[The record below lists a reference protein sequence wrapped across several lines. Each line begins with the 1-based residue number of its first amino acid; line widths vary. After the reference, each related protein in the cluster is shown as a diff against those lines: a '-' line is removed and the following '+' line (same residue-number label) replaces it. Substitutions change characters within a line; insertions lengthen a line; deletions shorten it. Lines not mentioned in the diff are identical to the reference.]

1 MLQPADVYGYSLFWE
16 YVFLD
21 GIGKVSRMKSILCQL
36 LFDPVQ
42 LPAQRGRQIKFDSD
56 EPDIL
61 FTTGPMDERIT
72 LLMRHR
78 GYPMSAREIASGIG
92 SNASQVNKGLKTLMA
107 NGCVD
112 MVDMQGCVREYV
124 LR

>member
-1 MLQPADVYGYSLFWE
+1 
-16 YVFLD
+16 
-21 GIGKVSRMKSILCQL
+21 MKSILCQL

-42 LPAQRGRQIKFDSD
+42 QPAQRGRQIKFDCD

-78 GYPMSAREIASGIG
+78 GYPMSAREIAAGIG
-92 SNASQVNKGLKTLMA
+92 SNASQVNKGLKTLIA
-107 NGCVD
+107 DGRAEAVE
-112 MVDMQGCVREYV
+112 MQGWVREYV

>member
-1 MLQPADVYGYSLFWE
+1 
-16 YVFLD
+16 
-21 GIGKVSRMKSILCQL
+21 MKSILCQL
-36 LFDPVQ
+36 LFEPVQ
-42 LPAQRGRQIKFDSD
+42 LPSQRGRQIKFDSD

-92 SNASQVNKGLKTLMA
+92 SNASQVNKGLKILMA
-107 NGCVD
+107 TGRVEVVD
-112 MVDMQGCVREYV
+112 MLGCVREYV

>member
-1 MLQPADVYGYSLFWE
+1 
-16 YVFLD
+16 
-21 GIGKVSRMKSILCQL
+21 MKSMLCQL
-36 LFDPVQ
+36 LFDPVP
-42 LPAQRGRQIKFDSD
+42 LPAQRGRQIKFDTD

-78 GYPMSAREIASGIG
+78 GYPMSVREIATGID
-92 SNASQVNKGLKTLMA
+92 SNASQVNKGLKTLIA
-107 NGCVD
+107 AGHVDVVD
-112 MVDMQGCVREYV
+112 MLGCVREYV

>member
-1 MLQPADVYGYSLFWE
+1 
-16 YVFLD
+16 
-21 GIGKVSRMKSILCQL
+21 MKSILSQL

-42 LPAQRGRQIKFDSD
+42 LPAQRGRQIKFDGD

-78 GYPMSAREIASGIG
+78 GYPMSAREIATGIG
-92 SNASQVNKGLKTLMA
+92 SNASQVNKGLRALMTSGYVEA
-107 NGCVD
+107 VE
-112 MVDMQGCVREYV
+112 MQGCVREYV